1 MVSVMGC
8 FAILDDDF
16 ELGSDN
22 LITLGFTNVETIK
35 KNNIKKNIMSFNDSV
50 ATSAS
55 SFFLK
60 RYRLMV
66 KTLKIINYRVGIER
80 ISIN

>member
-22 LITLGFTNVETIK
+22 FITLGFTNVETIK
-35 KNNIKKNIMSFNDSV
+35 KNISRMNKISFNAPV
-50 ATSAS
+50 CTS
-55 SFFLK
+55 
-60 RYRLMV
+60 
-66 KTLKIINYRVGIER
+66 G
-80 ISIN
+80 